1 MKKLSKSINDWKV
14 RNHCYYADKY
24 RCTRHSNCNLKFN
37 VPNEIPVAFH
47 NSSNYDDH
55 FIIKELAKESKGD
68 LNVLGKIQ
76 KSVKP
81 FPFQ

>member
-1 MKKLSKSINDWKV
+1 M
-14 RNHCYYADKY
+14 
-24 RCTRHSNCNLKFN
+24 
-37 VPNEIPVAFH
+37 PNEIPVAFH
-47 NSSNYDDH
+47 NSSKYDDH